1 MDFTVTQIDFGKS
14 SPKRVE
20 VIARLSNNKTP
31 VVYTE
36 GVFLN
41 KQQIV
46 SLFKDYLSD
55 GTTIKSVTLRADYVN
70 DPIPKTKKKFANGGC
85 VPCSRKMED
94 GGLLGEVDGMLPS
107 SNSMSVIQPMA
118 KGGKTYTKEE
128 IDSFANDVNAYVYY
142 TFNYYSPN
150 HFDAFGSK
158 DSSMY
163 NHIKSKFSGYYNR
176 FGANAFFNQFW
187 VELDG
192 GNQLKLATWIKEN
205 YKDSS
210 MDRVT
215 STNQEFADNI
225 NQWVM
230 FSFNYPHSSELD
242 FMDAWSGS
250 MKEHLGEKFSWYYDM
265 VGSTGV
271 MNYFY
276 VNLDGGNQRLLS
288 EWVLK
293 NYPASNYAKGGMIK
307 YYETDEDRDFGD
319 SQTFFGMAT
328 DTDGM
333 IKEAQR
339 LYNREDYDAVEV
351 VDENGESIIVFDSD
365 SPKGERFAKGGSTY
379 QGGGEVKV
387 DYLSHIPDRDK
398 EEVNFSENY
407 DNLDEA
413 IIQAK
418 RKVNQ
423 KDEWGDTIKSFY
435 IHSEEGEELYD
446 YFYGNEKYY
455 AKGGST
461 YSDGGSA
468 DSIGASVEVQ
478 VVDMLLEN
486 TGQHFLDSGGDKG
499 RQWQRN
505 QDKIFQ
511 DEPRVDYEVW
521 NGEISDTV
529 SAYHYLTEILDTD
542 EYSYEVNQYLRSDVD
557 EDGDACHWIEDCKER
572 LQNSEEFSEIEW
584 IGKMENTYNYENNL
598 SQVFLSHIFKNP
610 YTDEVYCLFQLHGGA
625 DVRGGY
631 TTTRCFKLE
640 GYLTGQVD
648 VYGSVDGVEVT
659 NSYNGY
665 SLTTDD
671 GEEVKATEDSEID
684 LDFQI
689 YDDLPYEDGGRIP
702 KQKMSYGGK
711 AFKTPEAFVENLMDF
726 SPYGALSQMFI
737 IDAIGKYIDYTNS
750 YTEEDIANDK
760 GIIDAQTW
768 VNTGKDIDGYMKS
781 FYAHDGSYPNKRVK
795 DNIGLIK
802 DIMKNRGN
810 DFFNRLYILEAINRQ
825 SKGVAEATDEQIQA
839 FEDKGNTMVN
849 MWGWRDTAR
858 NIQERIKEYN
868 ESKKE
873 DGGYVGI
880 DNSYESGD
888 KGKYRYVLYD
898 ILDDGERVPLLDFY
912 SDKENLH
919 SDMAQSPVSVRE
931 SQEIVRDDNFFQ
943 VDKNITRSY
952 FEDEPYYL
960 KKGGKAKS
968 DPQIVRYYF
977 EDEPYEYGIGGFV
990 LGSLAGGYLGYK
1002 VGRSRPQKKGFGTE
1016 KAVVNKM
1023 ASAVKDVSS
1032 KKKRAKSYADGG
1044 ETEKEYKVEVL
1055 IDEEIDLGTN
1065 VFAHSEDEAMDKAE
1079 ELIRERNSEYEDSS
1093 IDIIEVTQINA
1104 EGGYVFLET
1113 DQFSEIKELEDEDEG
1128 RVRFLKNKNEALD
1141 VIKEFNEEFDTDYKS
1156 ISEFNKG
1163 SGSERILTHKE
1174 FNEFKS
1180 DYYAGGGKV
1189 KAQCTHCGKKRTYK
1203 GQKYDLDDMACKVC
1217 KKENTLRA
1225 YEGGGSIENRNGE
1238 EYVIG
1243 IENLNGVVKNLQS
1256 KNNKVETLIDR
1267 KDIEIKEVSPKGFIT
1282 NNGLVGWKYIDDR
1295 HTEKEGVMIFYDD
1308 FEKYF
1313 YFKLTDEERKNNPY
1327 GFDAEKRADIE
1338 DRFRDTEE
1346 EGYGFA
1352 EGGEIKASDL
1362 EEWDNKL
1369 DNGEDIVVIDNK
1381 GLDYMYQGSAYEK
1394 DAVAVMDS
1402 FRRLRGKHPETTYQ
1416 MMPLSEIKEIK
1427 IETYAGGGAVK
1438 TSNQDSDQY
1447 TRNRE
1452 PFNGSNLSGKIM
1464 PNKAYV
1470 VLSYGYY
1477 PLYVYKY
1484 HKWYENKE
1492 KYSVS
1497 TSKQQGQSRPTGSTI
1512 KKTTKQLKKLAG
1524 L

>member
-1 MDFTVTQIDFGKS
+1 MDFTTTKIDFTNS
-14 SPKRVE
+14 NPKRVE

-31 VVYTE
+31 VVYAKIEPTQ
-36 GVFLN
+36 
-41 KQQIV
+41 QQIV
-46 SLFKDYLSD
+46 SLFKDYLSN
-55 GTTIKSVTLRADYVN
+55 GTTIKSVTLKADYVN

-118 KGGKTYTKEE
+118 KGGKTQGYDNRQDESLGSDGSVSDDEFRINKLKSKIDFWKKGTQNGNIAEEYRKELKDDYGIDYAKGGKTYTKKE

-150 HFDAFGSK
+150 HFEAFGSK

-163 NHIKSKFSGYYNR
+163 DHIKSKFSGYYNR

-205 YKDSS
+205 YEDSS

-250 MKEHLGEKFSWYYDM
+250 MKEHLGEKFTWYYDM

-293 NYPASNYAKGGMIK
+293 NYPASNYAKGGRTQNEYK
-307 YYETDEDRDFGD
+307 
-319 SQTFFGMAT
+319 
-328 DTDGM
+328 
-333 IKEAQR
+333 
-339 LYNREDYDAVEV
+339 VEV
-351 VDENGESIIVFDSD
+351 LIDEEIDLGTNVFANSEDEAMDKAEELIRERNSKYEDSIIDIVDV
-365 SPKGERFAKGGSTY
+365 
-379 QGGGEVKV
+379 VK
-387 DYLSHIPDRDK
+387 I
-398 EEVNFSENY
+398 N
-407 DNLDEA
+407 
-413 IIQAK
+413 
-418 RKVNQ
+418 
-423 KDEWGDTIKSFY
+423 
-435 IHSEEGEELYD
+435 
-446 YFYGNEKYY
+446 

-542 EYSYEVNQYLRSDVD
+542 EYSYEVNQYLRSDKD
-557 EDGDACHWIEDCKER
+557 EEGDACHWIEDCKER
-572 LQNSEEFSEIEW
+572 LENSEEFSEIEW

-648 VYGSVDGVEVT
+648 VYGSVDGVQVT

-671 GEEVKATEDSEID
+671 GEEVKATEDSEIG

-750 YTEEDIANDK
+750 YTEEDIANDR

-849 MWGWRDTAR
+849 MWGWRNTAR

-919 SDMAQSPVSVRE
+919 TDMAQSPVSVRE

-1002 VGRSRPQKKGFGTE
+1002 VGRSRPQKKGFETE
-1016 KAVVNKM
+1016 KKIARKVKQG
-1023 ASAVKDVSS
+1023 VKDV
-1032 KKKRAKSYADGG
+1032 
-1044 ETEKEYKVEVL
+1044 T
-1055 IDEEIDLGTN
+1055 
-1065 VFAHSEDEAMDKAE
+1065 
-1079 ELIRERNSEYEDSS
+1079 
-1093 IDIIEVTQINA
+1093 
-1104 EGGYVFLET
+1104 
-1113 DQFSEIKELEDEDEG
+1113 
-1128 RVRFLKNKNEALD
+1128 
-1141 VIKEFNEEFDTDYKS
+1141 
-1156 ISEFNKG
+1156 
-1163 SGSERILTHKE
+1163 
-1174 FNEFKS
+1174 
-1180 DYYAGGGKV
+1180 
-1189 KAQCTHCGKKRTYK
+1189 
-1203 GQKYDLDDMACKVC
+1203 
-1217 KKENTLRA
+1217 KKEKPAKA
-1225 YEGGGSIENRNGE
+1225 YAGGGSIENRNGE

-1338 DRFRDTEE
+1338 DSFRDTEE
-1346 EGYGFA
+1346 EGYLFNN
-1352 EGGEIKASDL
+1352 GGEIKASDL

-1381 GLDYMYQGSAYEK
+1381 GLDYMYQGSAHEK

-1402 FRRLRGKHPETTYQ
+1402 FTRLRGKHPETTYQ

-1427 IETYAGGGAVK
+1427 IETYSKGGSMASGGYVVSVFKNRDWEDVWNGDDEDEAYDMFTEIRSQNIKKNDVGLFSDDGEGYESIEVYDAMEDLEQDPDDDYKDGGEIEQNYEVGDIVELSESGWDNESYHDFFNGKDNVLLLITDVYKSTSEHQGYDEFIGQALYSTKRVDDNEEVPFDLYDWELESDSTYSKGGSTYEGGGKV
-1438 TSNQDSDQY
+1438 SNKESSQY
-1447 TRNRE
+1447 ARNKE

-1484 HKWYENKE
+1484 NKWYENKE

-1497 TSKQQGQSRPTGSTI
+1497 TTKQQGQSRPTGSTI

>member
-276 VNLDGGNQRLLS
+276 VNLSGGNQRLLS

-293 NYPASNYAKGGMIK
+293 NYPTSN
-307 YYETDEDRDFGD
+307 
-319 SQTFFGMAT
+319 
-328 DTDGM
+328 
-333 IKEAQR
+333 
-339 LYNREDYDAVEV
+339 
-351 VDENGESIIVFDSD
+351 
-365 SPKGERFAKGGSTY
+365 
-379 QGGGEVKV
+379 
-387 DYLSHIPDRDK
+387 
-398 EEVNFSENY
+398 
-407 DNLDEA
+407 
-413 IIQAK
+413 
-418 RKVNQ
+418 
-423 KDEWGDTIKSFY
+423 
-435 IHSEEGEELYD
+435 
-446 YFYGNEKYY
+446 Y

-478 VVDMLLEN
+478 VVEMLLEN

-849 MWGWRDTAR
+849 MWGWRNTAR

-1002 VGRSRPQKKGFGTE
+1002 VGRSRPQKKGFETE
-1016 KAVVNKM
+1016 KKIARKVKQG
-1023 ASAVKDVSS
+1023 VKDV
-1032 KKKRAKSYADGG
+1032 
-1044 ETEKEYKVEVL
+1044 T
-1055 IDEEIDLGTN
+1055 
-1065 VFAHSEDEAMDKAE
+1065 
-1079 ELIRERNSEYEDSS
+1079 
-1093 IDIIEVTQINA
+1093 
-1104 EGGYVFLET
+1104 
-1113 DQFSEIKELEDEDEG
+1113 
-1128 RVRFLKNKNEALD
+1128 
-1141 VIKEFNEEFDTDYKS
+1141 
-1156 ISEFNKG
+1156 
-1163 SGSERILTHKE
+1163 
-1174 FNEFKS
+1174 
-1180 DYYAGGGKV
+1180 
-1189 KAQCTHCGKKRTYK
+1189 
-1203 GQKYDLDDMACKVC
+1203 
-1217 KKENTLRA
+1217 KKEKPAKA
-1225 YEGGGSIENRNGE
+1225 YAGGGSIENRNGE

-1338 DRFRDTEE
+1338 DSFRDTEE
-1346 EGYGFA
+1346 EGYLFNNGGGVYTWYEFEYYDKDDNNVGSQSLTFLNDKRA
-1352 EGGEIKASDL
+1352 EIHAEKFIRLPHNSEVEHYEIVKTEETADTDL
-1362 EEWDNKL
+1362 TS
-1369 DNGEDIVVIDNK
+1369 G
-1381 GLDYMYQGSAYEK
+1381 DYA
-1394 DAVAVMDS
+1394 D
-1402 FRRLRGKHPETTYQ
+1402 
-1416 MMPLSEIKEIK
+1416 
-1427 IETYAGGGAVK
+1427 GGAVK
-1438 TSNQDSDQY
+1438 TSNQQSSQY